1 MTNTDTDADP
11 CRGCSRLIVDA
22 DPRILPRCERAAH
35 PGQMGYTRHPPR
47 RGAADAEHRGELPA
61 ETRRRAKG
69 GRGRL

>member
-11 CRGCSRLIVDA
+11 CRGC
-22 DPRILPRCERAAH
+22 
-35 PGQMGYTRHPPR
+35 TRHPPR